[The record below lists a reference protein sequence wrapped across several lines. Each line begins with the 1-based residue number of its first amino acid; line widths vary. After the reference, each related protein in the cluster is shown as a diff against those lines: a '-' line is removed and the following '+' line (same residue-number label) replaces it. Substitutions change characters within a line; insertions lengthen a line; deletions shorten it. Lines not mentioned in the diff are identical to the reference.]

1 MALVCSCAWSHSTH
15 VEMHWDLLFSSP
27 WVFPSQNST
36 FSLTPFFFYSL
47 IHFDFKKWRWVGG
60 DSVNNKVVLPRK
72 LNTRSENVFNYGNVH
87 LTTVNR
93 KMTKKKN
100 REHLQASTLSFY
112 MWSAEPLF
120 RLPCLRIVRHRGR
133 LVSGKE
139 AAARWINAFLF
150 LCNLFRKHII

>member
-1 MALVCSCAWSHSTH
+1 MYIHVLRNTWRLFVLVRGRTALTSKCTEIYCSP
-15 VEMHWDLLFSSP
+15 LLGFFHP
-27 WVFPSQNST
+27 KTRLFL
-36 FSLTPFFFYSL
+36 SLLFFFYSL
-47 IHFDFKKWRWVGG
+47 IDFKKWRWVGG

-139 AAARWINAFLF
+139 AAAR
-150 LCNLFRKHII
+150 